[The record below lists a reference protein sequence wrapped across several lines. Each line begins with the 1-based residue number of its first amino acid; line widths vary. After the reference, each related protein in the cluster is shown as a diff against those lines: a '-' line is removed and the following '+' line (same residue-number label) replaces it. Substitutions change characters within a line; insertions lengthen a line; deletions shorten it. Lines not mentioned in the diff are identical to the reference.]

1 MVTVFIKVKNGTAA
15 REPIPSFLVGLAP
28 ESLADLSWTDPQLG
42 VSDCAWWPEEDQ
54 SPALGEF
61 ERYGAETLTVDPER
75 RVVVVVREVVT
86 WSAEE
91 IAEHAAQRR
100 AEMAPLIDA
109 ERDRR
114 ISAGFEFA
122 GVRYQSRLPSPERA
136 GDWEVFSGKAL
147 EALMAVL
154 DGAQPGDLRW
164 SDPAEDFA
172 WIAAD
177 NSRVPMD
184 AQTVIEL
191 AKAASA
197 HRSRHTFAG
206 SDLKA
211 LDPIPAD
218 YTADHYWQ

>member
-1 MVTVFIKVKNGTAA
+1 MIKIQSNIAT
-15 REPIPSFLVGLAP
+15 REPIPPFLRGLAP
-28 ESLADLSWTDPQLG
+28 ESLADLSWTDSALG

-61 ERYGAETLTVDPER
+61 ERYGAETLTPDPER
-75 RVVVVVREVVT
+75 RVVVVVREAVP

-91 IAEHAAQRR
+91 IAAEAEARR
-100 AEMAPLIDA
+100 AALAPLIDT

-114 ISAGFEFA
+114 ISAGFEFV
-122 GVRYQSRLPSPERA
+122 GVWYQSRLPAPGRA

-154 DGAQPGDLRW
+154 NGSQPGDLRW
-164 SDPAEDFA
+164 SDPVEDFA

-197 HRSRHTFAG
+197 HRGRHTFAG
-206 SDLKA
+206 SDLKQMQ
-211 LDPIPAD
+211 PIPAD
-218 YTADHYWQ
+218 YTDDQWWP

>member
-1 MVTVFIKVKNGTAA
+1 MVKIQNGIAT
-15 REPIPSFLVGLAP
+15 REPIPQFLIGLAVA
-28 ESLADLSWTDPQLG
+28 SLADLSWTDPALG
-42 VSDCAWWPEEDQ
+42 VSDAAWWPEDDR

-61 ERYGAETLTVDPER
+61 ERYGAETLTPDPER
-75 RVVVVVREVVT
+75 RVVVVVREAVP

-91 IAEHAAQRR
+91 IAAETEARR
-100 AEMAPLIDA
+100 AAMAPLIDT

-114 ISAGFEFA
+114 ISAGFEFG
-122 GVRYQSRLPSPERA
+122 GVWYQSRLPAPGRA

-147 EALMAVL
+147 EALIAQL
-154 DGAQPGDLRW
+154 NGAQPGDLRW

-184 AQTVIEL
+184 AQTVIAL
-191 AKAASA
+191 AQAASA

-218 YTADHYWQ
+218 YTADHHWP